1 MEKEDKIK
9 MQEAQSFF
17 GRLRA
22 GFPYFALSVMTLLKI
37 TLRLGFGVQQQAYSM
52 IYPILCL
59 DRYGGVWGTCLITV
73 LTQGLLVDMFVFGW
87 ESFVF

>member
-22 GFPYFALSVMTLLKI
+22 GFPYFALSAMTLLKI
-37 TLRLGFGVQQQAYSM
+37 ILRLGFGV
-52 IYPILCL
+52 
-59 DRYGGVWGTCLITV
+59 
-73 LTQGLLVDMFVFGW
+73 
-87 ESFVF
+87 